1 MDFKINILGGAF
13 DETYTLKFQKIDQE
27 TNQMSGEVF

>member
-13 DETYTLKFQKIDQE
+13 DETYTLKFQKIDKE